1 MPLTS
6 GSQTSR
12 WSSIIRICDQ
22 LTGLEIKGDRAS
34 PLDGFSAIV
43 VLYDRFDNELK
54 TIAGIKRREEVLG
67 NSRKFLVISTVV
79 ICSLL
84 VLFSSL
90 ALASSEAVSEA
101 ASEAGSH
108 RAWWF
113 WPLVLL
119 ILSFVLGV
127 FAVLA
132 GVGGGVLYV
141 PIVSGFLPFHLD
153 FVRGAGLI
161 VALTGALAAGPGLLR
176 KGMADLRLAIP
187 VALIASTC
195 AIGGAM
201 IGLALPTH
209 IVQTLLGATILGIVA
224 IMIKA
229 KKSEFPNVPKA
240 DALSK
245 SLRIMGV
252 YYEPTVG
259 KDIDWKIHRT
269 PTGLVMFVFIG
280 VMAGMFG
287 LGAGWAN
294 VPVLNL
300 VMGAPIKISVA
311 TSKFLLSIT
320 DTSAAWV
327 YLNKGAVLPLMVV
340 PSVIGIMLG
349 SFIGVRV
356 LAVTKPAVIRI
367 IVIVVLGVAGL
378 KALLKG
384 LGIG

>member
-1 MPLTS
+1 MALKNIKSPHFFIMSFLVALLIPASVLFASTEAAVMP
-6 GSQTSR
+6 
-12 WSSIIRICDQ
+12 
-22 LTGLEIKGDRAS
+22 
-34 PLDGFSAIV
+34 V
-43 VLYDRFDNELK
+43 
-54 TIAGIKRREEVLG
+54 EEV
-67 NSRKFLVISTVV
+67 
-79 ICSLL
+79 
-84 VLFSSL
+84 SS
-90 ALASSEAVSEA
+90 
-101 ASEAGSH
+101 H
-108 RAWWF
+108 AWWF
-113 WPLVLL
+113 WPLILL
-119 ILSFVLGV
+119 VLSFVLGV

-161 VALTGALAAGPGLLR
+161 VALAGALAAGPGLLR

-187 VALIASTC
+187 MALIASSC
-195 AIGGAM
+195 AIIGAM
-201 IGLALPTH
+201 IGLALPTNV
-209 IVQTLLGATILGIVA
+209 VQTLLGATILGIVL

-229 KKSEFPNVPKA
+229 KKSEFPDVAKP
-240 DALSK
+240 DALSQ

-252 YYEPTVG
+252 YHEPTIN
-259 KDIDWKIHRT
+259 KDVSWHIHRT
-269 PTGLVMFVFIG
+269 PLGLGLFVFIG

-300 VMGAPIKISVA
+300 VLGAPIKISVA

-320 DTSAAWV
+320 DTSAAWI
-327 YLNKGAVLPLMVV
+327 YLNNGAVLPLMVV
-340 PSVIGIMLG
+340 PSVVGIMVG
-349 SFIGVRV
+349 SFIGVKI

-367 IVIVVLGVAGL
+367 LVIVVLGIAGI